1 MAPKKKIK
9 KKTTSKKTVFKKA
22 AAMKAQK
29 RPKRLTKTKAA
40 PKKAKKKA
48 SRKKQTR
55 AKREYLST
63 QAFSPDV
70 LGSRSSKQSGDLQ
83 DVPRLED
90 ADSESVEEL
99 LEEGNTLEAGAVL
112 GVEEADSHD
121 EKEVRTREVPEDDVP
136 SEYLDKE

>member
-1 MAPKKKIK
+1 
-9 KKTTSKKTVFKKA
+9 
-22 AAMKAQK
+22 MKAKK

-48 SRKKQTR
+48 SRKKQNR
-55 AKREYLST
+55 KQEYLSN
-63 QAFSPDV
+63 QPYSPV
-70 LGSRSSKQSGDLQ
+70 LGSRSSKHSADLQ
-83 DVPRLED
+83 DLPRLED

-99 LEEGNTLEAGAVL
+99 LEEGNTFEAGAVL

-136 SEYLDKE
+136 SEYLDEK